1 MIPLRACLVLLCVAA
16 TQDVSPADVDTI
28 LKRADGM
35 FEEAKKGYDDARTAN
50 SVQGF
55 VEAGF
60 KLEEARFKY
69 LVVQEIG
76 SADNKK
82 AAGDRL
88 RSVQQLGKLIR
99 ESRLAISGAPA
110 ALVAAPS
117 SEKPDAPAPKPIAPA
132 TPPTKPAA
140 DLLVRLPVPEAAV
153 QKEAEKSIKDLFKAE
168 YAKKTA
174 ADRQALAVALLDKA
188 GRVGDDAGGLWVL
201 YREAQDVAVLA
212 GDAKTAMLA
221 VDAAAQR
228 FDIDAFAMKS
238 VALAAIGK
246 AAKSTDEISQLIDA
260 MNRLIDELIASDVY
274 EAADKTAAA
283 AVGLAKRSAQ
293 PMLVQKTAMRA
304 KEVSE
309 AKSKF
314 QSMKG
319 SLETLAKSPDDPR
332 ANGEMGQ
339 FLCFVKSNWD
349 MGLRFLAK
357 GPDGPFKSL
366 SAKEMAAPTGAAEL
380 VAIADEWCSLAEKDK
395 SPLKRTPMLA
405 HASTI
410 YEQALPDSS
419 GVLKAK
425 IEKRLGE
432 LDPALL
438 AGGVDLIALID
449 LKKDTRQGMWQ
460 KDGRALVNAA
470 ANEYDRIQIP
480 YIPPDEY
487 DVQATI
493 VRRSGDQSIVLGLAR
508 GNSQWG
514 PNFDFYHGGMLKSGV
529 ERMDGK
535 QPEFN
540 SLVYTGGRVFYV
552 GKRVQMEAQ
561 VRKTGFKITADGKT
575 IFSYAGD
582 YKNLD
587 MSGGWSMP
595 DTKLLWLGLWKGE
608 VAFERLVLI
617 PVSGQGK
624 KLR

>member
-1 MIPLRACLVLLCVAA
+1 MISLRAGLLVLCAAA
-16 TQDVSPADVDTI
+16 TQDISPADVDTI
-28 LKRADGM
+28 LKRADAVL
-35 FEEAKKGYDDARTAN
+35 EEAKKGYDDARAAN

-55 VEAGF
+55 VDAGF

-88 RSVQQLGKLIR
+88 RAVQQLGKLIR

-110 ALVAAPS
+110 SPAAPPPS
-117 SEKPDAPAPKPIAPA
+117 AKPDDPAPKPVEPA
-132 TPPTKPAA
+132 TPPAKPAA
-140 DLLVRLPVPEAAV
+140 ALLLRLPVPDAAV
-153 QKEAEKSIKDLFKAE
+153 QKEAEKSIRDLFKAE

-174 ADRQALAVALLDKA
+174 ADRQALAVALLGQA
-188 GRVGDDAGGLWVL
+188 GQVGDDPGGLWVL
-201 YREAQDVAVLA
+201 YREAQDAAVQA

-228 FDIDAFAMKS
+228 FDVDAFAMKS
-238 VALAAIGK
+238 AALAAIGK
-246 AAKSTDEISQLIDA
+246 AAKTADEISPLIDA
-260 MNRLIDELIASDVY
+260 MNRLIDDLIASDVY
-274 EAADKTAAA
+274 DAADKTAAA
-283 AVGLAKRSAQ
+283 AVSLAKRSAQ
-293 PMLVQKTAMRA
+293 PILVQKTALRA

-332 ANGEMGQ
+332 ANGEMGH

-357 GPDGPFKSL
+357 SPDGPLKTL
-366 SAKEMAAPTGAAEL
+366 SVRELAAPTGAAEL
-380 VAIADEWCSLAEKDK
+380 VGIADEWCSLAEKDK
-395 SPLKRTPMLA
+395 SPLKKTPLFA

-410 YEQALPDSS
+410 YEQALPVSS

-449 LKKDTRQGMWQ
+449 LKKDARQGVWQ

-480 YIPPDEY
+480 YLPPDEY

-540 SLVYTGGRVFYV
+540 SLVYTGGRVFQV

-561 VRKTGFKITADGKT
+561 VRKTGFKVTADGKT

-595 DTKLLWLGLWKGE
+595 DTRLLWLGLWKGE
-608 VAFERLVLI
+608 VAFERLVLV

>member
-1 MIPLRACLVLLCVAA
+1 MVLLLLA
-16 TQDVSPADVDTI
+16 TLAPSQEISPQDVESI
-28 LKRADGM
+28 LKRAEAL
-35 FEEAKKGYDDARTAN
+35 FEEAKTGYDDARAKS
-50 SVQGF
+50 SVPGF
-55 VEAGF
+55 VESGF

-82 AAGDRL
+82 KAADRL
-88 RSVQQLGKLIR
+88 RAVQELGKLIR
-99 ESRLAISGAPA
+99 ESKLAVSGAPA
-110 ALVAAPS
+110 TAPAAPD
-117 SEKPDAPAPKPIAPA
+117 KPGEPAAPKEAAPAPS
-132 TPPTKPAA
+132 KPAA
-140 DLLVRLPVPEAAV
+140 ELLARLPVPDASS

-174 ADRQALAVALLDKA
+174 ADRQALAVALLDQVSRTADDPA
-188 GRVGDDAGGLWVL
+188 GRWVL
-201 YREAQDVAVLA
+201 YREAQDAAIQA
-212 GDAKTAMLA
+212 GDPKTALAA
-221 VDAAAQR
+221 VDGAAR
-228 FDIDAFAMKS
+228 VFDIDAMALKS
-238 VALAAIGK
+238 AALAAIGK
-246 AAKSTDEISQLIDA
+246 SAKTPDEISQLIDS

-274 EAADKTAAA
+274 DAADKTAAA

-293 PMLVQKTAMRA
+293 PMLVQKTAVRA

-314 QSMKG
+314 HSMKG

-339 FLCFVKSNWD
+339 FLCFVKLNWD
-349 MGLRFLAK
+349 MGVRFLAK
-357 GPDGPFKSL
+357 GPDGPFKTL
-366 SAKEMAAPTGAAEL
+366 SAKELALPTGTAEL

-395 SPLKRTPMLA
+395 SPLRKAPMFA

-410 YEQALPDSS
+410 YEQALPGSS

-432 LDPALL
+432 LDPALI

-449 LKKDTRQGMWQ
+449 PKKDARQGTWQ

-480 YIPPDEY
+480 YLPPDEY

-508 GNSQWG
+508 GNNQWG

-540 SLVYTGGRVFYV
+540 SLVYTGGRVFHV
-552 GKRVQMEAQ
+552 GKRVQLEAQ

-575 IFSYAGD
+575 IFSYSGD
-582 YKNLD
+582 CKNLD
-587 MSGGWSMP
+587 MSGGWSMA
-595 DTKLLWLGLWKGE
+595 DTRLLWLGLWKGE

-624 KLR
+624 RLR